1 VNITPKQLNILKF
14 IQGFTESNQYS
25 PTLQEIADQIGV
37 SKITIL
43 DHLRALER
51 RGIIR
56 RQRYLSRSIEVT
68 VGLDDS
74 EPGGIVRPRT
84 SLPLVG
90 RITAGAPLEAAETQD
105 VMDIGDLM
113 VGRKDCFLLEVR
125 GNSMIEDHIKDG
137 DYVVC
142 EKRERASEG
151 ETVVALLPNGETTL
165 KRFYRQG
172 SKFRLQPANS
182 TMQPI
187 VVDEV
192 RIQGVVTGVL
202 RRYQS

>member
-1 VNITPKQLNILKF
+1 MNITPKQLNILKF
-14 IQGFTESNQYS
+14 IQSFTEANHYS

-68 VGLDDS
+68 VGLDDA
-74 EPGGIVRPRT
+74 EPGGIVRART

-90 RITAGAPLEAAETQD
+90 RITAGAPLDAAESQE
-105 VMDIGDLM
+105 VMDIGDLL
-113 VGRKDCFLLEVR
+113 VGKKDCFLLEVR

-142 EKRERASEG
+142 EKRERANDG
-151 ETVVALLPNGETTL
+151 ETVVALLNSGETTL

-172 SKFRLQPANS
+172 NKFRLQPANS

-187 VVDEV
+187 IVDEV
-192 RIQGVVTGVL
+192 RIQGVVTGVM
-202 RRYQS
+202 RKY

>member
-1 VNITPKQLNILKF
+1 MNITPKQLRILKF
-14 IQGFTESNQYS
+14 IQSFTESNRYS
-25 PTLQEIADQIGV
+25 PTLQEIADEIGV

-56 RQRYLSRSIEVT
+56 RQRYLSRSIEVV
-68 VGLDDS
+68 VGLSDS
-74 EPGGIVRPRT
+74 EPGGIVRPKT
-84 SLPLVG
+84 TLPLMG
-90 RITAGAPLEAAETQD
+90 RITAGAPLEAAENQE

-113 VGRKDCFLLEVR
+113 VGRKDCFMLEVR
-125 GNSMIEDHIKDG
+125 GSSMIEDHIKDG
-137 DYVVC
+137 DYVVV
-142 EKRERASEG
+142 EKRDRANEG
-151 ETVVALLPNGETTL
+151 ETVVALLANGETTL

-187 VVDEV
+187 IVDQV
-192 RIQGVVTGVL
+192 TIQGVVTGVL
-202 RRYQS
+202 RRY

>member
-1 VNITPKQLNILKF
+1 MNITPKQLNILKF
-14 IQGFTESNQYS
+14 IQGFTETNQYS
-25 PTLQEIADQIGV
+25 PTLQEIADKIGV

-68 VGLDDS
+68 VGIDDA

-84 SLPLVG
+84 SLPLLG
-90 RITAGAPLEAAETQD
+90 RITAGAPLEAAESQE

-142 EKRERASEG
+142 EKRERATDG

-192 RIQGVVTGVL
+192 RVQGVVTGVL
-202 RRYQS
+202 RRY

>member
-1 VNITPKQLNILKF
+1 MNITPKQLNILKF
-14 IQGFTESNQYS
+14 IQGFTETNQYS
-25 PTLQEIADQIGV
+25 PTLQEIADHIGV

-90 RITAGAPLEAAETQD
+90 RITAGAPLEAAQSQE

-142 EKRERASEG
+142 EKRERANEG
-151 ETVVALLPNGETTL
+151 ETVVALLSNGETTL

-192 RIQGVVTGVL
+192 KIQGVVTGVL
-202 RRYQS
+202 RSY

>member
-1 VNITPKQLNILKF
+1 MNITPKQLNILKF
-14 IQGFTESNQYS
+14 IQNFTETNHFS
-25 PTLQEIADQIGV
+25 PTLQEIADEIGV

-68 VGLDDS
+68 VSLDES
-74 EPGGIVRPRT
+74 EPGGVVRPRT

-90 RITAGAPLEAAETQD
+90 RITAGSPLEAVENQEMMD
-105 VMDIGDLM
+105 VGEML

-142 EKRERASEG
+142 ERRERASDG

-172 SKFRLQPANS
+172 NKFRLQPANS

-192 RIQGVVTGVL
+192 RIQGVVTGVM
-202 RRYQS
+202 RKY